1 MSSDS
6 SPDSCPVLCLVS
18 CLCVTR
24 HRVPW
29 LRRAVACFDAQ
40 THAPRELVL
49 LYESDDE
56 ATRDYAATLASRSDI
71 RRVEVP
77 AVPKR
82 PLGALRNM
90 AIAAARGTVVAQWDD
105 DDWHSPARLEAQLAA
120 MREHGRPACVL
131 YRWTLYD
138 AVARQS
144 YVSLT
149 RAWEG
154 SIVSERAALPAYP
167 EWVRGEDVPVI
178 QSMLDAQQLVLLD
191 APELYV
197 YIHHGRNTWHSEHFT
212 DGMFPASQR
221 LPDEATR
228 HIEGVIGATAIGLKP

>member
-1 MSSDS
+1 MT
-6 SPDSCPVLCLVS
+6 SPDSLLVS

-40 THAPRELVL
+40 THPSRELVL
-49 LYESDDE
+49 VYASDDR
-56 ATRDYAATLASRSDI
+56 ATCDYASTLMARPDVLC
-71 RRVEVP
+71 VEVP
-77 AVPKR
+77 AVPK
-82 PLGALRNM
+82 PALGALRNM
-90 AIAAARGTVVAQWDD
+90 AGAAARGAVVAQWDD

-120 MREHGRPACVL
+120 MREHDRPACVL
-131 YRWTLYD
+131 YRCTLYD

-144 YVSLT
+144 YVSLP

-154 SIVSERAALPAYP
+154 SVVSRREALPQYP
-167 EWVRGEDVPVI
+167 EWVRGEDSPVI

-197 YIHHGRNTWHSEHFT
+197 YIHHGRNTWHSDHFT
-212 DGMFPASQR
+212 DGMFPASQV
-221 LPDEATR
+221 LPDETTR
-228 HIEGVIGATAIGLKP
+228 HIESVIGAEAVGITP

>member
-1 MSSDS
+1 MKDN
-6 SPDSCPVLCLVS
+6 PLVS

-29 LRRAVACFDAQ
+29 LRRAVACFMAQ
-40 THAPRELVL
+40 THAHRELVL
-49 LYESDDE
+49 LYESDDD
-56 ATRDYAATLASRSDI
+56 ATRDYAATLAPEATVRCI
-71 RRVEVP
+71 EVP

-90 AIAAARGTVVAQWDD
+90 AIAAARGDVIAQWDD
-105 DDWHSPARLEAQLAA
+105 DDWHSPARIEAQLAA

-144 YVSLT
+144 YVSLQ

-154 SIVSERAALPAYP
+154 SIVSQRDAIPAYP

-178 QSMLDAQQLVLLD
+178 KAMLDAQQLVLLD

-197 YIHHGRNTWHSEHFT
+197 YIHHGTNTWHSAHFT
-212 DGMFPASQR
+212 DEMFPASQV
-221 LPDEATR
+221 LPAEATR
-228 HIEGVIGATAIGLKP
+228 HIEEIIGADRIALKP